1 VINLS
6 PYRRWPPASWHPL
19 AQFLAFFG
27 FSSALQMA
35 FGQSPGESVFLTA
48 MVAVGVWMMFWM
60 PRIRRITEAPSV
72 RFLEH
77 PDPNTIR
84 ATIGSFGYETRMI
97 GESPIRSTAELAA
110 ALDETLGPFQYPD
123 DPREKVLAH
132 FGHEARG
139 AGKVALVWFGARHFQ
154 EAEPELFAAIVET
167 WVRGAGLHAEDNS
180 RLLFLDAPRPANAT
194 ERAQSA
200 A

>member
-1 VINLS
+1 
-6 PYRRWPPASWHPL
+6 
-19 AQFLAFFG
+19 
-27 FSSALQMA
+27 M
-35 FGQSPGESVFLTA
+35 
-48 MVAVGVWMMFWM
+48 
-60 PRIRRITEAPSV
+60 
-72 RFLEH
+72 
-77 PDPNTIR
+77 
-84 ATIGSFGYETRMI
+84 
-97 GESPIRSTAELAA
+97 
-110 ALDETLGPFQYPD
+110 
-123 DPREKVLAH
+123 LAH